1 MNWKEAID
9 KIRNWKCFID
19 FELDTNG
26 EKEFGNEL
34 SIIEKELDTIETLKK
49 HIKVVNGQ
57 LIFKGISPKKNKKDY
72 QKILEVLGL

>member
-1 MNWKEAID
+1 MKENEILKHQIAMLED
-9 KIRNWKCFID
+9 LCEKHYD
-19 FELDTNG
+19 FLEL
-26 EKEFGNEL
+26 
-34 SIIEKELDTIETLKK
+34 LKK